1 MLEEFY
7 PESRRGNHFGSII
20 RYIELLQG
28 LHLIVPPLFQLSSIA
43 FLKTVVQNTSQGRC
57 CDELWM
63 KCLSQAWVLPV
74 WSPGDGAMTGG
85 TRKPKMWDF
94 VRCRT
99 SPGNYLPLYTSIPSL
114 WFWFYQVMHS
124 PCHMVTMMFCAFMHQ
139 EVSRSMHT
147 CLNIFLLIILP

>member
-7 PESRRGNHFGSII
+7 PEARRGNHFGSII

-63 KCLSQAWVLPV
+63 KCFSQAWVLPV
-74 WSPGDGAMTGG
+74 WSPGDDTVTGG

-94 VRCRT
+94 VRRRT
-99 SPGNYLPLYTSIPSL
+99 RPGNYLPLYTSIPSL
-114 WFWFYQVMHS
+114 WFWS
-124 PCHMVTMMFCAFMHQ
+124 
-139 EVSRSMHT
+139 
-147 CLNIFLLIILP
+147 IK